1 MGSKKKKPKTSYPP
15 KEEMAVTDISKIAK
29 TLVISYKYLD
39 TSNKKYSMN
48 SLTDTRIRL
57 KYSKDF
63 NEKMKEYCNHE
74 NFKTAIFGSYGDNN
88 RIHRIDW
95 NDNRIRENSFTSL
108 DTNLFS
114 QIKDECWQ
122 LGINNE
128 TFRIH
133 GFFIENVFYIVW
145 FDPLHNLYHR
155 K

>member
-74 NFKTAIFGSYGDNN
+74 NFKTAITKIPTI
-88 RIHRIDW
+88 RI
-95 NDNRIRENSFTSL
+95 NGKNFLNL
-108 DTNLFS
+108 LFS
-114 QIKDECWQ
+114 
-122 LGINNE
+122 
-128 TFRIH
+128 
-133 GFFIENVFYIVW
+133 FIM
-145 FDPLHNLYHR
+145 PLH
-155 K
+155 